1 MNRKLRKLA
10 ATAVL
15 AISMMFFPV
24 AANAAGDISPQ
35 QFVKNVS
42 SAYTSWNTADID
54 GKVKLQGVPL
64 RLSVKIN
71 MAKDKY
77 VYAVIRAPFLGEIA
91 SAYISGQEL
100 TLMNKTN
107 KTYCR
112 KSLKDVGLELPFTVS
127 DVQDI
132 LLARVFVAGSGTL
145 SPANSGMCD
154 IVEYDDE
161 NWYIIPKEELGD
173 TGISYGFNLSPDGK
187 IRLLYAAGDGEN
199 TAISAEYRYN
209 KKNTEVD
216 LLLGFGKKELELNVT
231 LNTPDYK
238 ARQVKAPDLS
248 KYKVAS
254 LKEVLVF
261 L

>member
-10 ATAVL
+10 AAAVV
-15 AISMMFFPV
+15 AISIMIFPAV
-24 AANAAGDISPQ
+24 AYAAGEISPK

-42 SAYTSWNTADID
+42 SEYTSWSTAAID
-54 GKVKLQGVPL
+54 GKVKVQGVPL

-77 VYAVIRAPFLGEIA
+77 VHAVIRAPFLGEIA

-112 KSLKDVGLELPFTVS
+112 KSLDDAGLQLPFTVS

-161 NWYIIPKEELGD
+161 NWYIIPKGELGD

-187 IRLLYAAGDGEN
+187 IRLLYAAGDGEE
-199 TAISAEYRYN
+199 TAISAEYQYN
-209 KKNTEVD
+209 RKNTVIGI
-216 LLLGFGKKELELNVT
+216 LLGLGKKELELDVT
-231 LNTPDYK
+231 LNTPDFK
-238 ARQVKAPDLS
+238 AREVKAPDLS
-248 KYKVAS
+248 KWKEAGM
-254 LKEVLVF
+254 KEVLSF